1 MLDKNYKYKID
12 IFKSLTNME
21 KHYLCPMGK
30 LEKVSDQY
38 FVSNRVLFDEEQ
50 PIAFEECMLVGN
62 DKYPYIAL
70 AIKKEYRHQGLAN
83 KLIQLAIEDI
93 EKTKYR
99 AIFYSNVDKRNK
111 ASIHVAKRNGAIKYY
126 ETDKNIGFIIFVRE
140 RKN

>member
-1 MLDKNYKYKID
+1 
-12 IFKSLTNME
+12 ME

-70 AIKKEYRHQGLAN
+70 AIKKEYRHQGLALRTWTRITSCG
-83 KLIQLAIEDI
+83 LIPP
-93 EKTKYR
+93 
-99 AIFYSNVDKRNK
+99 
-111 ASIHVAKRNGAIKYY
+111 
-126 ETDKNIGFIIFVRE
+126 E
-140 RKN
+140 R